1 MISQLRNDDEVR
13 RLAVVRGYRIVD
25 SAPDSRFDG
34 IAELAARL
42 TRASAFIGFLDND
55 RLWIKSRSNCDIEQS
70 ARPALFEA
78 AGFPAQGFVVQD
90 ASQHERLSMNG
101 QVVGPPFV
109 RGYAGVPLLSSS
121 GHAIGVLAVFDT
133 VPRADFGEATAQALK
148 PLAQQVL
155 ELLELDAARRAI
167 ASRDEELARMQA
179 RITRLQ
185 AADPSPAAMP
195 CALFL
200 ERLAKTLSLRM
211 FTNES
216 AVLFFDVHAFTRLN
230 AAFGRAAGDDALREI
245 AARLRD
251 GIGRTDCVTR
261 RDADHFVVLMQD
273 FDALAVAQL
282 RETLEQPLTAG
293 AARGVRLSFKI
304 GGVRLTDVAL
314 GERPDR
320 VLQVAESAASES
332 VGPVNF
338 AGAKHRAAAIAEDSV
353 LLQLIE
359 AVEQGS
365 IDLHYQPL
373 VDARSGRF
381 TGFEALARWSLP
393 AGVAVAPAQF
403 MAMADRYGQAFPLG
417 EQLLRKACSTCC
429 DYVGIDPDFLLHVNV
444 SPVQL
449 THPLFEVC
457 VNDALRLSGMPAKNL
472 CLEITEAAVADPQVI
487 GPKIARIRRSGVRF
501 ALDDFG
507 MGYSSLS
514 HIRRL
519 PVDAIKIDR
528 FFVSGNG
535 DDIADPPI
543 VRTVTTLAKEL
554 GLIVV
559 AEGVETAEQ
568 ARFLRE
574 LGCDVLQGY
583 YFGRPAPSREASAT
597 FTAGQR
603 FLRV

>member
-1 MISQLRNDDEVR
+1 MVSHLRDDEEIR

-42 TRASAFIGFLDND
+42 THACAFVGFVDAG
-55 RLWIKSRSNCDIEQS
+55 RLWIKSRSNCDIGES

-78 AGFPAQGFVVQD
+78 CEDPAQPLVVQD
-90 ASQHERLSMNG
+90 ASADERLCRNG
-101 QVVGPPFV
+101 QVAGEPFV
-109 RGYAGVPLLSSS
+109 RGYAGIPLVVSS
-121 GHAIGVLAVFDT
+121 GHVVGVLAVFDT
-133 VPRADFGEATAQALK
+133 VPRADFTEATVQALR
-148 PLAQQVL
+148 PLAQQIL

-211 FTNES
+211 FTNDS

-230 AAFGRAAGDDALREI
+230 AAFGRAAGDEALREI

-282 RETLEQPLTAG
+282 RETLEQPLTSG

-320 VLQVAESAASES
+320 VLQLAESAAAES

-338 AGAKHRAAAIAEDSV
+338 AGAKHRAAAIAEDTV

-393 AGVAVAPAQF
+393 AGVAVEPAQF

-457 VNDALRLSGMPAKNL
+457 VNDALRLSGMPPKNL

-554 GLIVV
+554 GLVVV